1 MTLLF
6 RIVFM
11 PLLLG
16 IGIGAA
22 YVVFVDPR
30 LKLPSQDAFTL
41 FHQNHPFEKFRTEYK
56 FHFDGLNDD
65 KFEVCLFVF
74 V

>member
-1 MTLLF
+1 MPILF
-6 RIVFM
+6 GLAV
-11 PLLLG
+11 
-16 IGIGAA
+16 GAT

-41 FHQNHPFEKFRTEYK
+41 FHQNHPFEKFRTKYK

-65 KFEVCLFVF
+65 KFQVIEG
-74 V
+74 